1 MDDSLVRLFV
11 LRPVSHAHALS
22 LRPLANASFSLAH
35 DSVRD
40 MQLLCSWAVHDPGV
54 WMGRTNSNM
63 KNREPLSAFPAYFS
77 YCSDILF
84 FLLPCPLHPDFPFG
98 LGQSLIS
105 HGPGVLSGGA
115 CAQCPSAPKRRDTPF
130 LVMVLFLP
138 CELDEQCAWL
148 GGPHS
153 ACDIAGGRSV
163 ACHLFSFAHALLFI
177 IVAGQCAVSVVES
190 AALRPHTTLQQ
201 AQDRREVLPLF
212 VCHAG
217 VRYCSRFRTNMLA
230 PAQSLWLGNR
240 RILGFSRPLCR
251 VLAS

>member
-1 MDDSLVRLFV
+1 MPQCAKAERHPLF
-11 LRPVSHAHALS
+11 
-22 LRPLANASFSLAH
+22 
-35 DSVRD
+35 
-40 MQLLCSWAVHDPGV
+40 G
-54 WMGRTNSNM
+54 
-63 KNREPLSAFPAYFS
+63 
-77 YCSDILF
+77 
-84 FLLPCPLHPDFPFG
+84 
-98 LGQSLIS
+98 
-105 HGPGVLSGGA
+105 HGS
-115 CAQCPSAPKRRDTPF
+115 
-130 LVMVLFLP
+130 FLP

-177 IVAGQCAVSVVES
+177 IVAGQCAVSVVEG